1 MALDV
6 DALNHQWQQFDLWS
20 QRLLGIGNWVERIN
34 EAGLF
39 DLGASVY
46 AQALEL
52 ASEKSEGIGDLEATN
67 AEAELINP
75 EPKQLNLLPDSQPHS
90 DHQSRFSPESEDWF

>member
-1 MALDV
+1 MP
-6 DALNHQWQQFDLWS
+6 LNHQWQQFDLWS
-20 QRLLGIGNWVERIN
+20 QCLLGIGNWVERIDKS
-34 EAGLF
+34 GLF

-52 ASEKSEGIGDLEATN
+52 ASEKSEVLEDLEVTN
-67 AEAELINP
+67 AELELTNT

-90 DHQSRFSPESEDWF
+90 DHKSRFSPDSEDWF